1 MQSQGMKETLQNI
14 HHHKNSKSHSHEW
27 EPENEAAKDL
37 ETQIRLGEHSPWN
50 LKNLLKEN

>member
-37 ETQIRLGEHSPWN
+37 ETQIRLGEHCPWN